1 MVSAGPGSAPDRR
14 NEMAI
19 ADAKTGHRR
28 FYRARRGQV
37 AYGYSIGIV
46 CLEYYLPFIPGD
58 VGNASTYDFPVLY
71 QEVKGATFDAIIARQ
86 DPAMA
91 PLVVEAAQELLRQ
104 GVRAITSDCGYFGA
118 YQRQVAEAVS
128 VPVFLSSLMQAP
140 LALAML
146 APDRRLAVLVANGAS
161 LSDRVLERV
170 GIVDTSRIV
179 FRGLEDKTEFRRTVL
194 DECGTL
200 DADAVER
207 EVVDAALEVQAEH
220 PEIGAVLLECSD
232 LPPYSAAVQAAT
244 GLPVFDWIG
253 FINYVHQAVDAKPY
267 TGSF

>member
-1 MVSAGPGSAPDRR
+1 
-14 NEMAI
+14 MAI
-19 ADAKTGHRR
+19 ADERTSGR

-37 AYGYSIGIV
+37 AYGYSVGIV

-58 VGNASTYDFPVLY
+58 VGNASTYEFPVLY
-71 QEVKGATFDAIIARQ
+71 REVKGATFDAIIVRQ

-91 PLVVEAAQELLRQ
+91 PLIVEAAQELVRQ
-104 GVRAITSDCGYFGA
+104 GAKAVTSDCGYFGA
-118 YQRQVAEAVS
+118 YQREVADAVP

-140 LALAML
+140 LVLSTL
-146 APDRRLAVLVANGAS
+146 GPKRKLAVLVANGAS
-161 LSDRVLERV
+161 LNDRFLEKL

-179 FRGLEDKTEFRRTVL
+179 FRGLEDKPEFRRTVL

-200 DADAVER
+200 DADLVER

-220 PEIGAVLLECSD
+220 PEVGAVLLECSD
-232 LPPYSAAVQAAT
+232 LPPYSSAVQAAT

-253 FINYVHQAVDAKPY
+253 FINYVHQAVNAKPY
-267 TGSF
+267 TGIF

>member
-1 MVSAGPGSAPDRR
+1 MVRLQD
-14 NEMAI
+14 MAI
-19 ADAKTGHRR
+19 ADERTGRR
-28 FYRARRGQV
+28 VYQARRGQV
-37 AYGYSIGIV
+37 AYGYSVGIV

-71 QEVKGATFDAIIARQ
+71 HEVKGATFDAIIVRQ

-91 PLVVEAAQELLRQ
+91 PLVIEAAQELVRQ
-104 GVRAITSDCGYFGA
+104 GVKAVTSDCGYFGA
-118 YQRQVAEAVS
+118 YQREVADVVP

-140 LALAML
+140 FILSML
-146 APDRRLAVLVANGAS
+146 GPDRKVAVLVANGAS
-161 LSDRVLERV
+161 LSNRVLQKI
-170 GIVDTSRIV
+170 GILDTSRIV

-200 DADAVER
+200 DVDAVER
-207 EVVDAALEVQAEH
+207 EVVEAALEVQAEH

-267 TGSF
+267 SGSF

>member
-1 MVSAGPGSAPDRR
+1 
-14 NEMAI
+14 MAT
-19 ADAKTGHRR
+19 ADASTTGKRV
-28 FYRARRGQV
+28 YQARRGQV

-71 QEVKGATFDAIIARQ
+71 REVKGATFEAIIARQ

-91 PLVVEAAQELLRQ
+91 PLIVDAAQELVRQ
-104 GVRAITSDCGYFGA
+104 GARAITSDCGYFGA
-118 YQRQVAEAVS
+118 YQREVAQAVP

-140 LALAML
+140 LMLSML
-146 APDRRLAVLVANGAS
+146 APEQRLAAFVANGAT
-161 LSDRVLERV
+161 LSDRLLDRI
-170 GIVDTSRIV
+170 GIADHRSRIV
-179 FRGLEDKTEFRRTVL
+179 FRGLEDKPEFRRVVL

-200 DADAVER
+200 DVELMEQ
-207 EVVDAALEVQAEH
+207 EVVEAALEVQAAHQEV
-220 PEIGAVLLECSD
+220 GAILLECSD

-253 FINYVHQAVDAKPY
+253 FINYVHQAVSAKPY
-267 TGSF
+267 SGIF

>member
-1 MVSAGPGSAPDRR
+1 MALADERTGRR
-14 NEMAI
+14 VF
-19 ADAKTGHRR
+19 H
-28 FYRARRGQV
+28 ARRGQV
-37 AYGYSIGIV
+37 AYGYSVGIV

-71 QEVKGATFDAIIARQ
+71 REVKGATFDAIICRQ

-91 PLVVEAAQELLRQ
+91 PLIVEAAQELVAQ
-104 GVRAITSDCGYFGA
+104 GVKAVTSDCGYFGA
-118 YQRQVAEAVS
+118 YQREVADAVP

-140 LALAML
+140 LILSTL
-146 APDRRLAVLVANGAS
+146 GPSRKLAVLVANGAT
-161 LSDRVLERV
+161 LSERVLEKI
-170 GIVDTSRIV
+170 GIQDTSRIV

-200 DADAVER
+200 DVDAVEA
-207 EVVDAALEVQAEH
+207 EVVEAALEVQADH
-220 PEIGAVLLECSD
+220 PETGAILLECSD

-253 FINYVHQAVDAKPY
+253 FINYVHQAVNARPY
-267 TGSF
+267 TGTF

>member
-1 MVSAGPGSAPDRR
+1 
-14 NEMAI
+14 MAI
-19 ADAKTGHRR
+19 ADEPTTGRR

-37 AYGYSIGIV
+37 AYGYSVGIV
-46 CLEYYLPFIPGD
+46 CLEYFLPFVPGD

-71 QEVKGATFDAIIARQ
+71 REVKGATFDAIIVRQ
-86 DPAMA
+86 DPTMA
-91 PLVVEAAQELLRQ
+91 PLIVEAAQELVVQ
-104 GVRAITSDCGYFGA
+104 GVKAVTSDCGYFGA
-118 YQRQVAEAVS
+118 YQREVAEGVP
-128 VPVFLSSLMQAP
+128 VPVFLSSLMQVP
-140 LALAML
+140 FILSML
-146 APDRRLAVLVANGAS
+146 APSQKVCAMVANSAS
-161 LSDRVLERV
+161 LSNRVLDAI
-170 GIVDTSRIV
+170 GITDTSRVV

-200 DADAVER
+200 DFDAVEQ

-220 PEIGAVLLECSD
+220 PDVGALLLECSD

-267 TGSF
+267 TGTF

>member
-1 MVSAGPGSAPDRR
+1 
-14 NEMAI
+14 MAT
-19 ADAKTGHRR
+19 ADASTTGKRV
-28 FYRARRGQV
+28 YQARRGQV

-71 QEVKGATFDAIIARQ
+71 HEVKGATFEAIIARQ

-91 PLVVEAAQELLRQ
+91 PLIVDAAQELVRQ
-104 GVRAITSDCGYFGA
+104 GARAITSDCGYFGA
-118 YQRQVAEAVS
+118 YQREVTQAVP

-140 LALAML
+140 LVLSML
-146 APDRRLAVLVANGAS
+146 APEQRLAAFVANGAT
-161 LSDRVLERV
+161 LSDRLLDRI
-170 GIVDTSRIV
+170 GIADRSRIV
-179 FRGLEDKTEFRRTVL
+179 FRGLEDKPEFRRVVL

-200 DADAVER
+200 DVELMEQ
-207 EVVDAALEVQAEH
+207 EVVEAALEVQAAHQEV
-220 PEIGAVLLECSD
+220 GAILLECSD

-253 FINYVHQAVDAKPY
+253 FINYVHQSVSAKPY
-267 TGSF
+267 SGMF

>member
-1 MVSAGPGSAPDRR
+1 
-14 NEMAI
+14 MAI
-19 ADAKTGHRR
+19 ADDETTGQRV
-28 FYRARRGQV
+28 YQARRGQV
-37 AYGYSIGIV
+37 AYGYSVGII

-58 VGNASTYDFPVLY
+58 VGNASTYDFPVMY
-71 QEVKGATFDAIIARQ
+71 REVKGATFDAIIVRK

-91 PLVVEAAQELLRQ
+91 PLIVEAAQELVRQ
-104 GVRAITSDCGYFGA
+104 GVKAVTSDCGYFGA
-118 YQRQVAEAVS
+118 YQREVADAVP

-140 LALAML
+140 FIVSML
-146 APDRRLAVLVANGAS
+146 GPDRKVAVLVANGAS
-161 LSDRVLERV
+161 LTDRVLERI

-200 DADAVER
+200 DVDAVER
-207 EVVDAALEVQAEH
+207 EVVEAALEVQAEH

-267 TGSF
+267 TGSL

>member
-1 MVSAGPGSAPDRR
+1 
-14 NEMAI
+14 MAI
-19 ADAKTGHRR
+19 ADERTGRR
-28 FYRARRGQV
+28 VYQARRGQV
-37 AYGYSIGIV
+37 AYGYSVGIV

-71 QEVKGATFDAIIARQ
+71 HEVKGATFDAIIVRQ

-91 PLVVEAAQELLRQ
+91 PLVIEAAQELVRQ
-104 GVRAITSDCGYFGA
+104 GVKAVTSDCGYFGA
-118 YQRQVAEAVS
+118 YQREVADVVP

-140 LALAML
+140 FILSML
-146 APDRRLAVLVANGAS
+146 GPDRKVAVLVANGAS
-161 LSDRVLERV
+161 LSNRVLQKI
-170 GIVDTSRIV
+170 GILDTSRIV

-200 DADAVER
+200 DVDAVER
-207 EVVDAALEVQAEH
+207 EVVEAALEVQAEH

-267 TGSF
+267 SGSF

>member
-1 MVSAGPGSAPDRR
+1 MVSAS
-14 NEMAI
+14 
-19 ADAKTGHRR
+19 R

-46 CLEYYLPFIPGD
+46 CLEYFLPFIPGD

-71 QEVKGATFDAIIARQ
+71 REVKGATFDAIIERQ

-91 PLVVEAAQELLRQ
+91 APIVAAAQELVRQ
-104 GVRAITSDCGYFGA
+104 GAKAITSDCGYFGA
-118 YQRQVAEAVS
+118 YQREVARAVP
-128 VPVFLSSLMQAP
+128 VPVFLSSLLQAP
-140 LALAML
+140 LALTML
-146 APDRRLAVLVANGAS
+146 APEQRLAVLVANGAS
-161 LSDRVLERV
+161 LSDRLLERI

-179 FRGLEDKTEFRRTVL
+179 FRGLEDKPEFRKTVL

-200 DADAVER
+200 DVDLVEQ
-207 EVVDAALEVQAEH
+207 EIVDAALEVQSEH
-220 PEIGAVLLECSD
+220 PEVGAILLECSD

-253 FINYVHQAVDAKPY
+253 FINYVHQAVNAKPY
-267 TGSF
+267 SGIF

>member
-1 MVSAGPGSAPDRR
+1 
-14 NEMAI
+14 MAI
-19 ADAKTGHRR
+19 ADERTGRR
-28 FYRARRGQV
+28 VYQARRGQV
-37 AYGYSIGIV
+37 AYGYSVGIV

-71 QEVKGATFDAIIARQ
+71 HEVKGATFGAIIVRQ

-91 PLVVEAAQELLRQ
+91 PLVIEAAQELVRQ
-104 GVRAITSDCGYFGA
+104 GVKAVTSDCGYFGA
-118 YQRQVAEAVS
+118 YQREVADVVP

-140 LALAML
+140 FILSML
-146 APDRRLAVLVANGAS
+146 GPDRKVAVLVANGAS
-161 LSDRVLERV
+161 LSNRVLQKI
-170 GIVDTSRIV
+170 GILDTSRIV

-200 DADAVER
+200 DVDAVER

-267 TGSF
+267 SGSF

>member
-1 MVSAGPGSAPDRR
+1 
-14 NEMAI
+14 MAI
-19 ADAKTGHRR
+19 VDRGTRGGTWQ
-28 FYRARRGQV
+28 ARRGQV
-37 AYGYSIGIV
+37 AYGYSVGIV

-71 QEVKGATFDAIIARQ
+71 REVKGATFEAVIQRQ

-91 PLVVEAAQELLRQ
+91 PLILDAAQELVRQ
-104 GVRAITSDCGYFGA
+104 GAKAITSDCGYFGA
-118 YQRQVAEAVS
+118 YQREVAAAVP

-140 LALAML
+140 LVLSML
-146 APDRRLAVLVANGAS
+146 APEQRLAAFVANGAT
-161 LSDRVLERV
+161 LSDRLLDRI
-170 GIVDTSRIV
+170 GIVDRSRIV

-200 DADAVER
+200 DVEAVEQ
-207 EVVDAALEVQAEH
+207 EVVEAALEVQAEH
-220 PEIGAVLLECSD
+220 PDVGALLLECSD

-253 FINYVHQAVDAKPY
+253 FINYVHQSVVAKPY
-267 TGSF
+267 TGIF

>member
-1 MVSAGPGSAPDRR
+1 VVKAGPRSARC
-14 NEMAI
+14 
-19 ADAKTGHRR
+19 
-28 FYRARRGQV
+28 YRARRGQV
-37 AYGYSIGIV
+37 AYGYSVGIV

-71 QEVKGATFDAIIARQ
+71 REVEGATFDAIIVRQ

-91 PLVVEAAQELLRQ
+91 PLVVEAAQELARQ
-104 GVRAITSDCGYFGA
+104 GAKAITSDCGYFGA
-118 YQRQVAEAVS
+118 YQREVAAAVP

-140 LALAML
+140 FVLSML
-146 APDRRLAVLVANGAS
+146 APAQKVAVLVANGAS
-161 LSDRVLERV
+161 LSDRVLEKI

-200 DADAVER
+200 DADLVAQ
-207 EVVDAALEVQAEH
+207 EVVDAALEVQVAH
-220 PEIGAVLLECSD
+220 PEVGAVLLECSD

-253 FINYVHQAVDAKPY
+253 FINYVHQAVNAKPY
-267 TGSF
+267 TGVF